1 MAPPFN
7 RLFRAKPPPA
17 ATLTISVSQQPG
29 DAAATAMASEPR
41 GVFGPLV
48 HQPPVDYTQ
57 LQDDPEEALPPPA
70 TAAVDH
76 ADKPQPQSQSQ
87 TQPNAQAQSQAQ
99 SSLKRQ
105 VDSPAELANGN
116 PTKRPRLANA
126 NGNGLENGTESATS
140 PMDVDHHQSDN
151 HAYPSPLEGEQAP
164 TPAPRTEG
172 PDHATQT
179 DKIDELEAK
188 TIYLRLANDD
198 VTSSSV
204 AATPTAEVSH
214 RSNKS
219 PVLLQCEWNPK
230 DPSRLAAAGTDAL
243 ARVWTISRTT
253 VPEQLADHVDPGW
266 PSINLI
272 NEEFPSNSRITAFS
286 WASDGKHIAV
296 ATDDEQ
302 KARIDLWNLDGKQVQ
317 HWDDFEGPIVKLR
330 CNPLNRSILSVSPST
345 NKNGSDQPDGWV
357 ITVLPS
363 ISASPVEYLVT
374 GLDDLDEP
382 DVAWMNESE
391 FVLCLRTKL
400 LQLRVNGDS
409 IAQVKEFATR
419 PGDPLTTVQYD
430 QETGCIAAA
439 TSNGHLDVSQGPSLL
454 YHRAIAASCFRL
466 C

>member
-1 MAPPFN
+1 M
-7 RLFRAKPPPA
+7 
-17 ATLTISVSQQPG
+17 
-29 DAAATAMASEPR
+29 
-41 GVFGPLV
+41 
-48 HQPPVDYTQ
+48 HQPPVNYSQ
-57 LQDDPEEALPPPA
+57 LQDEHEEEPLPPPES
-70 TAAVDH
+70 AVVDR
-76 ADKPQPQSQSQ
+76 ADKPQPQPQPHVQPPSQP
-87 TQPNAQAQSQAQ
+87 QPNAQ

-105 VDSPAELANGN
+105 VDSPSQLANGN

-126 NGNGLENGTESATS
+126 AGNGLENGTESATS
-140 PMDVDHHQSDN
+140 PMDVDHQQSDN

-179 DKIDELEAK
+179 DKVDELEAK
-188 TIYLRLANDD
+188 TIYLRLTNDD
-198 VTSSSV
+198 PSSASV

-214 RSNKS
+214 RSSKS

-243 ARVWTISRTT
+243 ARVWTVSRTT
-253 VPEQLADHVDPGW
+253 VPEQLAGHVDPGW
-266 PSINLI
+266 PSISLV
-272 NEEFPSNSRITAFS
+272 NEEFPNNSRITAFS

-296 ATDDEQ
+296 ATDDDQ

-330 CNPLNRSILSVSPST
+330 CNPLNRSILSISPST
-345 NKNGSDQPDGWV
+345 TKNGPEQPDAWV

-363 ISASPVEYLVT
+363 ISASPVEYHLT
-374 GLDDLDEP
+374 GLDPEVDEP

-400 LQLRVNGDS
+400 IQLRVNGDS
-409 IAQVKEFATR
+409 IAQVKEFGTR

-439 TSNGHLDVSQGPSLL
+439 TSNGHIDVSETIYQ
-454 YHRAIAASCFRL
+454 
-466 C
+466 

>member
-1 MAPPFN
+1 M
-7 RLFRAKPPPA
+7 
-17 ATLTISVSQQPG
+17 
-29 DAAATAMASEPR
+29 
-41 GVFGPLV
+41 
-48 HQPPVDYTQ
+48 HQPPVNYAQLQDEHEEPLPPPESTAGDHQDKPQTQ
-57 LQDDPEEALPPPA
+57 LQSQ
-70 TAAVDH
+70 
-76 ADKPQPQSQSQ
+76 PQPTTTHSH
-87 TQPNAQAQSQAQ
+87 PQAQ

-105 VDSPAELANGN
+105 VDSPGQLANGN

-126 NGNGLENGTESATS
+126 NGHGLEHGAESATS

-198 VTSSSV
+198 ASSSSV

-243 ARVWTISRTT
+243 ARIWTVSRTT

-266 PSINLI
+266 PSINLV
-272 NEEFPSNSRITAFS
+272 NEEFPNHSRITAFS

-296 ATDDEQ
+296 ATDDDQ

-330 CNPLNRSILSVSPST
+330 CNPLNRSILSISPSMA
-345 NKNGSDQPDGWV
+345 KNGPDQPDAWV

-363 ISASPVEYLVT
+363 ISASPVEYHLT
-374 GLDDLDEP
+374 GLDPEVDEP

-400 LQLRVNGDS
+400 IQLRVNGDS
-409 IAQVKEFATR
+409 IAQVKEFVTR
-419 PGDPLTTVQYD
+419 TGDPLTTVQYD

-439 TSNGHLDVSQGPSLL
+439 TSNGHIDVSGTIYRSIQ
-454 YHRAIAASCFRL
+454 H
-466 C
+466 